1 MSRAIIIVLDG
12 VGIGELPDAADFG
25 DVGSNT
31 LVHVKRD
38 VKSLELKNM
47 QMLGLG
53 NIAVDKEKNLY
64 EAVSSPKGFYGKAA
78 EKSRGKDTTTGH
90 WEIAGL
96 CLNEPFPTYPNGFP
110 KDVISSYEKAIGTKI
125 LANYPASGTQIINE
139 LGDEHVKTGY
149 PIVYTSAD
157 SVFQIA
163 AHEDV
168 VPLEKLYEMCRK
180 ARNDILVGEH
190 AVGRVIARPFTGANG
205 NYTRT
210 KNRKDFSLSPFKD
223 TLLDIVSKNGMETAA
238 VGKIEDIFNN
248 KGITKSVHTTNNT
261 DGIEQTIKY
270 IKESFDGLIFT
281 NLVDYDM
288 LFGHRRDTEGFAK
301 ALKEFDDALPRIID
315 AMRDDDILF
324 ITADHG
330 CDPTFSGTD
339 HTREYIFILGYGK
352 KIKPCDIGVRST
364 YSDIAKTIA
373 QHLKI
378 ENDLEGKSFLE
389 NIIDK

>member
-1 MSRAIIIVLDG
+1 
-12 VGIGELPDAADFG
+12 
-25 DVGSNT
+25 
-31 LVHVKRD
+31 
-38 VKSLELKNM
+38 NM

-53 NIAVDKEKNLY
+53 NIAVDKEKNIY
-64 EAVSSPKGFYGKAA
+64 DKAAEPIGFYGKAA

-90 WEIAGL
+90 WEISGL
-96 CLNEPFPTYPNGFP
+96 CLNEPFPTYPKGFP
-110 KDVISSYEKAIGTKI
+110 KDVITSFEKAIGRKI

-139 LGDEHVKTGY
+139 LGDEHMRTGF

-163 AHEDV
+163 AHEDII
-168 VPLEKLYEMCRK
+168 PLEKLYEMCRI
-180 ARNDILVGEH
+180 ARNDILTGEH
-190 AVGRVIARPFTGANG
+190 AVGRVIARPFIGADG

-210 KNRKDFSLSPFKD
+210 KNRKDFSLSPFGD

-248 KGITKSVHTTNNT
+248 RGITKSVHTTNNT

-288 LFGHRRDTEGFAK
+288 LYGHRNDTVGFAK
-301 ALKEFDDALPRIID
+301 ALKEFDDALPRITE
-315 AMRDDDILF
+315 AMRDDDLLF

-330 CDPTFSGTD
+330 CDPTFPGTD

-352 KIKPCDIGVRST
+352 KIKPCNIGVRQT

-373 QHLKI
+373 EHLSI
-378 ENDLEGKSFLE
+378 ENELKGKSFLGE
-389 NIIDK
+389 ITGK